1 MRKPLERIPTN
12 KLKSQQGGIIMFVK
26 FKIPEKA
33 STAIHGLKPYQ
44 QAKVLKQIEDKIR
57 LLFTENSHNVY
68 SDIHNYASFDGFLNS
83 FIVTK
88 NDGDEINWFYDEEN
102 LREAEDIKNSEFE
115 NNLFSGILETKPFMR
130 DSHINKLT
138 ELDERNYNKFEDYFS
153 NKTSEFW
160 KDFSKEGR

>member
-33 STAIHGLKPYQ
+33 SAAIRGLKPYQ

-68 SDIHNYASFDGFLNS
+68 SDINNYASFDGFLNS
-83 FIVTK
+83 FVITK
-88 NDGDEINWFYDEEN
+88 NDGDEVDWFYDEES
-102 LREAEDIKNSEFE
+102 LRETEDIKNSEFE
-115 NNLFSGILETKPFMR
+115 NNLFSGVLETKPFIQ
-130 DSHINKLT
+130 DSYINKLT
-138 ELDERNYNKFEDYFS
+138 ELDERNYNKIEDYFFDG
-153 NKTSEFW
+153 KSEFW
-160 KDFSKEGR
+160 GNFGKEGR